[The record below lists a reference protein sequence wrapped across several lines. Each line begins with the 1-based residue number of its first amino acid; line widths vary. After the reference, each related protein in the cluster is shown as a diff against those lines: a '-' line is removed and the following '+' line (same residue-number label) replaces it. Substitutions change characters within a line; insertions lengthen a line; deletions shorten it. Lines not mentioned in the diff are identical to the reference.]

1 MLMKLEGSQLVCFGF
16 SVLIAVLVFNF
27 LIDALLC
34 SFLVS
39 LFVAGLFPTSTLL
52 FIKVFM
58 KDKPSGYAGQFF
70 EATRL
75 DLKGKGLLS
84 AQSGLFRK
92 LQRQPNCPD
101 GFITHNQIIYNVDS
115 GSPVAVKV
123 LAVYGP
129 SLECPVSALNQ
140 VENTLRSMLPSL
152 SSGTSL
158 QVISSTS
165 CNHEE
170 ELLGYHEATESESSN
185 EWTTLAREQ
194 IFLGL
199 ADAQKKGVLRRDK
212 VLFCLTTPL
221 PLKDHGKG
229 GIEDALEVSE
239 HNFKT
244 QIEHIS
250 QAIKNLGGSVES
262 LENEALFEECHRHL
276 NPSVTKYS
284 KQMVDEQFYRE
295 SSIMENSL
303 AGDMVPIAR
312 SEGGFKYDSN
322 LHGILVIKAL
332 PQMTYSGMITQLTN
346 LPLDNFRVT
355 LNIESLD
362 VLEQIELL
370 EKKVNKL
377 NRALRHSN
385 NIRMQ
390 SSLEMLNERIQRL
403 MSNEISPFQVQVIVH
418 AWAETHSELQSKI
431 SALKAGVGKLQG
443 AKSYEVSLPTTSRN
457 YFFSSMPGCPRR
469 EGDFWQYVEDG
480 ALANLVPITAQS
492 KERTKGA
499 ESFFLGSNNSLVEI
513 NTFHGKPGSESPAH
527 AMAIGQT
534 GGGKSCGNIQLLSQT
549 EYLYD
554 FTIIIE
560 EGNSYGTY
568 VKTFSDDA
576 RSFIFEPNGKETFNY
591 LDTCGMPLD
600 HQLIS
605 EATLILFRMCGEE
618 NSESGNFF
626 KTALLSSGLR
636 EFYAYWSDE
645 KRSLEFDEELGS
657 LLVTLERF
665 PRRTTGDT
673 KPFELFEEYR
683 EWSQKAKD
691 EDSALLDSI
700 SVEDAKEALARA
712 TDEELISLSYAVM
725 IRGDQPTHSDFC
737 EWLERETEDVAEH
750 QVDKARLV
758 ESLKAWGRAGR
769 YGRLFDGVSTIDY
782 SGKVLHL
789 ELGKILDG
797 DDQLR
802 SIIPLII
809 TNAVMK
815 CIIQRPR
822 GQRKRVVMEE
832 LGSFLGKVK
841 GGKQLVRDFYERSRK
856 YNVFCISVIQQLS
869 NLPEDLKNSVLG
881 NLRQAFIYKQKYEV
895 DAREI
900 QRAFGLPDSTVDIL
914 MSFPEPSKERGAPFI
929 HWQNTGATPQ
939 IRVCYNVASPEMLY
953 VSSSTASHHD
963 RREKALAGYDSAVE
977 GIIAETAKNQ
987 EE

>member
-1 MLMKLEGSQLVCFGF
+1 MLMKLEGSQVVWFGF
-16 SVLIAVLVFNF
+16 SALIAVLAFNF
-27 LIDALLC
+27 LFETLLC

-39 LFVAGLFPTSTLL
+39 LVVAGLFPALTLL
-52 FIKVFM
+52 FIYAFM
-58 KDKPSGYAGQFF
+58 RDKPSGYVVQFF

-75 DLKGKGLLS
+75 DLKGKGLLNTP
-84 AQSGLFRK
+84 SGLFRK
-92 LQRQPNCPD
+92 LQRQPSCPD
-101 GFITHNQIIYNVDS
+101 GFITHNQIIYNLDS
-115 GSPVAVKV
+115 ASPKAVKV

-140 VENTLRSMLPSL
+140 VENTLRSLLPVL
-152 SSGTSL
+152 SPEMSL

-170 ELLGYHEATESESSN
+170 ELLSYHEATQDGSSN
-185 EWTTLAREQ
+185 EWTTLARDQ
-194 IFLGL
+194 MFLGL
-199 ADAQKKGVLRRDK
+199 ADAQEKGELRREK
-212 VLFCLTTPL
+212 VLFCLTAPL
-221 PLKDHGKG
+221 PPSGQGKDGFEKSV
-229 GIEDALEVSE
+229 EVSE

-244 QIEHIS
+244 AIENFTQS
-250 QAIKNLGGSVES
+250 IKILGGSVEV
-262 LENEALFEECHRHL
+262 LDNDALFEECHHHL
-276 NPSVTKYS
+276 NPSVTKFG
-284 KQMVDEQFYRE
+284 KEMVEGQFHRE
-295 SSIMENSL
+295 GSIMENSL

-312 SEGGFKYDSN
+312 GEGGFKYDSN
-322 LHGILVIKAL
+322 VHGILVIKAL
-332 PQMTYSGMITQLTN
+332 PQLTYSGIITQLTN

-355 LNIESLD
+355 LNIEALD

-377 NRALRHSN
+377 SRALRHSS

-403 MSNEISPFQVQVIVH
+403 MSNESSPFQVQIIVH

-431 SALKAGVGKLQG
+431 SALKAGIAKLQG
-443 AKSYEVSLPTTSRN
+443 AKPYEISLPTSSRN
-457 YFFSSMPGCPRR
+457 YFFSSMPGSPRR
-469 EGDFWQYVEDG
+469 EDDFWQYIEDG
-480 ALANLVPITAQS
+480 ALANLIPITAQS
-492 KERTKGA
+492 KESTKGT
-499 ESFFLGSNNSLVEI
+499 ESFFLGSNNSLVSI
-513 NTFHGKPGSESPAH
+513 NTFHGKSGSESPTH

-554 FTIIIE
+554 FTIIME

-568 VKTFSDDA
+568 VRTFGEGA
-576 RSFIFEPNGKETFNY
+576 RSLIFEPNGKETFNY

-618 NSESGNFF
+618 NSESRNFF
-626 KTALLSSGLR
+626 KTAFLSSGLR
-636 EFYAYWSDE
+636 KFYAYWSGQ
-645 KRSLEFDEELGS
+645 KRNPELDGKLGR
-657 LLVTLERF
+657 LLVALNRF
-665 PRRTTGDT
+665 PSDKTGDT
-673 KPFELFEEYR
+673 KPFELFDEYR
-683 EWSQKAKD
+683 GWSQKAKD
-691 EDSALLDSI
+691 EDSALLDAI
-700 SVEDAKEALARA
+700 TEDDAKKALSRA
-712 TDEELISLSYAVM
+712 TDEELMALSYAVM
-725 IRGDQPTHSDFC
+725 QRGDQPTHSDFC
-737 EWLERETEDVAEH
+737 DWLECENSDVVEH
-750 QVDKARLV
+750 QTDRTRLV
-758 ESLKAWGRAGR
+758 ESLKAWGRTGR
-769 YGRLFDGVSTIDY
+769 YGKLFDGVSTIDY

-832 LGSFLGKVK
+832 LGSFLEKVK
-841 GGKQLVRDFYERSRK
+841 GGKQLVKDFYERSRK
-856 YNVFCISVIQQLS
+856 YNVFCMAVIQQIS
-869 NLPEDLKNSVLG
+869 NLPDDLKNSVIG
-881 NLRQAFIYKQKYEV
+881 NLRQGFIYKQKYEV
-895 DAREI
+895 DARAI
-900 QRAFGLPDSTVDIL
+900 QTAFGLPDSTIDIL

-963 RREKALAGYDSAVE
+963 KREKALSKYGSVVE
-977 GIIAETAKNQ
+977 GVIAETAKNK